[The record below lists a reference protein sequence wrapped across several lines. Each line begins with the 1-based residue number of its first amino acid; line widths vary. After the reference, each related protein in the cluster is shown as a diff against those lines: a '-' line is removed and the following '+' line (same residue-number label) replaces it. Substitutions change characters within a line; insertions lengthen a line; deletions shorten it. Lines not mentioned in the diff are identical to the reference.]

1 MKYINIFLLIII
13 SVSYAHGANKDTDN
27 VISNSMIL
35 KKMELYQDVTN
46 KKFEIIF
53 QELSRLR
60 QDMDK
65 RFEQVDKRFEQVD
78 KRFEQVD
85 KRFEQVDKRFE
96 FIQQIII
103 ALIVISTGTPI
114 TIEILRRKREKTIN
128 EYRMELEKQRQEI
141 QKFDIVISLASKNDE
156 NMRNA
161 VMYAINK
168 GYSFDAIVTYA

>member
-13 SVSYAHGANKDTDN
+13 SVSYAHGANKDTDKE
-27 VISNSMIL
+27 ISNSMIL
-35 KKMELYQDVTN
+35 EKIELYQDFTN

-65 RFEQVDKRFEQVD
+65 RFEQVDKRFE
-78 KRFEQVD
+78 
-85 KRFEQVDKRFE
+85 

-103 ALIVISTGTPI
+103 ALIVISAGTPI

-141 QKFDIVISLASKNDE
+141 QKFDIVISVASQNDE

-161 VMYAINK
+161 IMYAINK
-168 GYSFDAIVTYA
+168 GYSFDAIVSYA

>member
-13 SVSYAHGANKDTDN
+13 SVSCAHGANKDTDN

-35 KKMELYQDVTN
+35 EKMELYQVVN
-46 KKFEIIF
+46 NNKFERIF

-60 QDMDK
+60 QDM
-65 RFEQVDKRFEQVD
+65 DKRFEQVD

-168 GYSFDAIVTYA
+168 GYSFDAIVSYA